1 MVEPVSLDADDR
13 RVLHALQLESRA
25 SFARIGAV
33 LGMSERS
40 VSRRYHR
47 LRSQL
52 ILRIVGI
59 TRHDGPDQADWIID
73 LTPSPGSAGT
83 VARALAARADTSWI
97 ASLAG
102 TGGLF
107 CILRTTA
114 ADCHAL
120 AQLRQ
125 MPQVGDVTAQ
135 RLLAP
140 VAGVGGWPGRL
151 QALTPEEQRA
161 LLQHDHPDLAQPR
174 PVPSHTAEDKRL
186 LTLLATDGRMS
197 VARLARASGIAESTV
212 RRRIT
217 ELTAH
222 GVLMFEVEVDPKL
235 YGRSIDVICRLDV
248 RPESLRYVADALGT
262 HAEVAFAATTS
273 GTSTVLAILELTD
286 AEALHNYLADGIGA
300 LPGVNRAHTEVVA
313 EWIKRAGPLP
323 LPRR

>member
-1 MVEPVSLDADDR
+1 MVESVSLDADDR
-13 RVLHALQLESRA
+13 RVLHALQLGPRA

-33 LGMSERS
+33 LGMSERG

-52 ILRIVGI
+52 ILRVVGI
-59 TRHDGPDQADWIID
+59 TRHDRPDRADWIIQ
-73 LTPSPGSAGT
+73 LTPAPASVDA
-83 VARALAARADTSWI
+83 VARTLAARADTSWI

-107 CILRTTA
+107 CILRTTST
-114 ADCHAL
+114 DFDML
-120 AQLRQ
+120 AQLRR
-125 MPQVGDVTAQ
+125 MPHVGAVTAQ

-151 QALTPEEQRA
+151 QALTPEEQHA
-161 LLQHDHPDLAQPR
+161 LREPHHPAQPT
-174 PVPSHTAEDKRL
+174 PLHTDDQRL

-248 RPESLRYVADALGT
+248 RPASLRTVTEALGT
-262 HAEVAFAATTS
+262 HAEVAFAATTT
-273 GTSTVLAILELTD
+273 GDGTVLAILELTD
-286 AEALHNYLADGIGA
+286 AEALHNYLADSIGA
-300 LPGVNRAHTEVVA
+300 LPGVNRVHTEIVA
-313 EWIKRAGPLP
+313 DWIKRAGPLP
-323 LPRR
+323 LPHR